1 MASDFKDTREA
12 SIQNRYNSAMHGK
25 DFIERLRHDTEALD
39 AAGLLKR
46 ERVIGSAQ
54 GPVIRLSSGQEM
66 INLCANNYL
75 GLANHPAVI
84 NAAHDGLTRYGYG
97 MASVRFICG
106 TQSVHRELEQ
116 RLSAYLSMD
125 DTILYSSC
133 FDANGGLFE
142 TLLDEH
148 DAVISDALN
157 HASIIDGIRLCKA
170 RRLRYANNDMN
181 ELEQALKDSQD
192 SRVRL
197 IATDGVFSMDGSIAR
212 LNEICDLADRHGALV
227 MVDDSHATGFIGA
240 RGRGTHEFRGVVGR
254 VDILTSTLG
263 KALGGACGGFVSA
276 RKEIIAWLRQ
286 RSRPYLFSNSIP
298 PVVAAA
304 SIQVLDLLESSPEL
318 RDRVHHNARYFRE
331 RMQKLGFNLVPG
343 EHPIIPVMLG
353 DAPLAVR
360 LAERMQQDGVY
371 VVAFA
376 FPVVPHG
383 KARIRTQ
390 MNAAHTTQQL
400 DQVISAFGRAARDLG
415 VIQ

>member
-1 MASDFKDTREA
+1 MQGNEFRD
-12 SIQNRYNSAMHGK
+12 
-25 DFIERLRHDTEALD
+25 RLRRETEALES
-39 AAGLLKR
+39 AGLLKR
-46 ERVIGSAQ
+46 ERIIGTAQ
-54 GPVIRLSSGQEM
+54 GPVITLQNGQEM

-75 GLANHPAVI
+75 GLANHPAVVK
-84 NAAHDGLTRYGYG
+84 AAHDGLTHYGYG

-106 TQSVHRELEQ
+106 TQTVHRELEE

-142 TLLDEH
+142 TLLDEK

-192 SRVRL
+192 ARVRL

-212 LNEICDLADRHGALV
+212 LNEICDLADRYAALV

-240 RGRGTHEFRGVVGR
+240 RGRGSHEFRGVMGR
-254 VDILTSTLG
+254 IDILTSTLG
-263 KALGGACGGFVSA
+263 KALGGASGGFVSA
-276 RKEIIAWLRQ
+276 RKEIVAWLRQ
-286 RSRPYLFSNSIP
+286 RSRPYLFSNSIAP
-298 PVVAAA
+298 IVAAA
-304 SIQVLDLLESSPEL
+304 TIQVLDLLENSPEL
-318 RDRVHHNARYFRE
+318 RDRVHANARYFRE
-331 RMQKLGFNLVPG
+331 RMQALGFNLVPG

-360 LAERMQQDGVY
+360 LAERMQEAGIY
-371 VVAFA
+371 VVAFS

-400 DQVISAFGRAARDLG
+400 DKVISAFERAGRELG
-415 VIQ
+415 VIH